1 MGWWT
6 EVFGEDHEDKRRR
19 TTMTTKRPGKK
30 EEDGEE
36 ETDRVE
42 NGDDHP
48 RQKLTT
54 DMRRKMKLRKK
65 KTLPVYIMNPVRD
78 DGRNVYSQKQRKRG
92 LRPQK
97 FFYV

>member
-1 MGWWT
+1 M
-6 EVFGEDHEDKRRR
+6 FGEDHEDKRRK
-19 TTMTTKRPGKK
+19 TTSTTKRPGNSHSH

-36 ETDRVE
+36 ERDRVE

-48 RQKLTT
+48 RSKYTS
-54 DMRRKMKLRKK
+54 DMRRKMKLRRK

-78 DGRNVYSQKQRKRG
+78 DGRNVYSQRQRKRG
-92 LRPQK
+92 VRPQK